1 MLTYQGTRFRT
12 AASASRSTQPAQS
25 QQTVQSPIVR
35 PASSSTVVSNAIPVD
50 TFTTS
55 PLLAYSLA
63 SNARYLTVRSA
74 LITMGIAVI
83 ALMGMLLMVLLEDV
97 SRRLLMVVI
106 VLITDFVG
114 SVIRGLCFKLHSIL
128 VFLIVLL
135 KIAIIVGMGHVLNV
149 SRDIRSNRLIIRRF
163 AIRIRA
169 MLLIVHNVI
178 QMEFV

>member
-1 MLTYQGTRFRT
+1 
-12 AASASRSTQPAQS
+12 
-25 QQTVQSPIVR
+25 
-35 PASSSTVVSNAIPVD
+35 
-50 TFTTS
+50 
-55 PLLAYSLA
+55 
-63 SNARYLTVRSA
+63 
-74 LITMGIAVI
+74 MGIAVI

-106 VLITDFVG
+106 VLIADFVG